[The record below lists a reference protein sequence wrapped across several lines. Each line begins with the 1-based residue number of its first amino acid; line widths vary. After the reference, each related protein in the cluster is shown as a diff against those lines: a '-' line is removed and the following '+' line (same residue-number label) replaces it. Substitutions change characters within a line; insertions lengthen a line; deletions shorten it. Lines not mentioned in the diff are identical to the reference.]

1 MRFVTR
7 SLIGLFLLTL
17 TVALLALAGNS
28 LVSALK
34 DRNSGGFAGRQAR
47 ERVFTVEVAE
57 LALGSHAPEIR
68 TFGEVISGRTL
79 ELRAAAGGELVQLSE
94 NFREGGRVS
103 EGEIL
108 FQTDPANARSK
119 LLLAENELVET
130 QADLLDA
137 RRNLTLAE
145 DELAAAQSQL
155 DLRKKAFERQT
166 SLSTRGLGT
175 DTAMETAELAVSAAE
190 QALLAKR
197 LSLANAQA
205 TIARTVT
212 LLGRRKINRD
222 EAERIL
228 EETTVRAEFDG
239 VLTGVSAVLGRLVN
253 ANEQLGS
260 LIDPEALEVSFRVSA
275 KEYRALISGN
285 NGLDQAEVL
294 VTGPNGETLSGR
306 IDRVSAA
313 VAEGTTGRELFAKL
327 NGAANLGIQPGDF
340 VTVVLREPP
349 LQNVAK
355 IPATAATTGGAVL
368 LLDDENRLEEA
379 TVSILRKQGD
389 DLIVRPDGLEGRQIV
404 LTRAPQLGAGI
415 RVEPRS
421 AGAQA
426 AKAPAAAKPEETV
439 EISEEERA
447 RLIAFVTGNNRIP
460 EARKTAML
468 ETLRQPRVP
477 KAMLDRITQRMGG

>member
-7 SLIGLFLLTL
+7 SLLGLFLLTL
-17 TVALLALAGNS
+17 TVALLALAASS

-57 LALGSHAPEIR
+57 LTLGSHTPEIR

-79 ELRAAAGGELVQLSE
+79 ELRAAASGELVQLSD

-103 EGEIL
+103 KGEIL

-145 DELAAAQSQL
+145 DELSAAQSQL

-190 QALLAKR
+190 QSLLAKR

-205 TIARTVT
+205 TIARTQT
-212 LLGRRKINRD
+212 LLGRREINRD

-228 EETTVRAEFDG
+228 KETTVRADFDG

-275 KEYRALISGN
+275 QEYRALISQDT
-285 NGLDQAEVL
+285 GLDQAEVL
-294 VTGPNGETLSGR
+294 VTAPSGETIKGR

-313 VAEGTTGRELFAKL
+313 VAAGTTGRELFARL
-327 NGAANLGIQPGDF
+327 RDAANLGIQPGDF

-349 LQNVAK
+349 LSDVAK
-355 IPATAATTGGAVL
+355 IPATAATTNGAVL
-368 LLDDENRLEEA
+368 LVNGDNRLEEA
-379 TVSILRKQGD
+379 FVDILRKQGD
-389 DLIVRPDGLEGRQIV
+389 DLIVRLNGLDGQRIV

-421 AGAQA
+421 PGGQGTPPVA
-426 AKAPAAAKPEETV
+426 APKPEETV
-439 EISEEERA
+439 AITEEQRA
-447 RLIAFVTGNNRIP
+447 KLIAFITENTRIP

-477 KAMLDRITQRMGG
+477 KAMLERITERMGG

>member
-7 SLIGLFLLTL
+7 SLLGLFLLTL

-28 LVSALK
+28 LVTALK
-34 DRNSGGFAGRQAR
+34 DRNSGGFTGRQAR

-57 LALGSHAPEIR
+57 LTLGSHAPEIR

-79 ELRAAAGGELVQLSE
+79 ELRAAAGGELVQLSD

-103 EGEIL
+103 KGEIL

-130 QADLLDA
+130 EADLLDA

-145 DELAAAQSQL
+145 DELTAAQSQL
-155 DLRKKAFERQT
+155 ALRKKAFERQT

-190 QALLAKR
+190 QSLLAKR

-205 TIARTVT
+205 TIARTQT

-228 EETTVRAEFDG
+228 KETTVRADFDG
-239 VLTGVSAVLGRLVN
+239 VLTGVSAVLGRLAN
-253 ANEQLGS
+253 ANEHLGS

-275 KEYRALISGN
+275 QEYRALISQDT
-285 NGLDQAEVL
+285 GLDQAEVL
-294 VTGPNGETLSGR
+294 VTAPSGETISGR

-313 VAEGTTGRELFAKL
+313 VAAGTTGRELFAGL
-327 NGAANLGIQPGDF
+327 RGAANLGIQPGDF

-349 LQNVAK
+349 LTDVAK
-355 IPATAATTGGAVL
+355 IPSTAATTNGAVL
-368 LLDDENRLEEA
+368 LVNGDDRLEEA
-379 TVSILRKQGD
+379 FVDILRKQGD
-389 DLIVRPDGLEGRQIV
+389 DLIVRLNGLEGQRIV

-421 AGAQA
+421 PGGQDTPVVA
-426 AKAPAAAKPEETV
+426 APKPEETV
-439 EISEEERA
+439 AITDEQRA
-447 RLIAFVTGNNRIP
+447 KLIAFITENTRIP

-477 KAMLDRITQRMGG
+477 KAMLDRITERMGG